1 MLFTDKLLKTVVLS
15 AIVIFLGACGSATP
29 KPVVDEVK
37 MSTYLRDKPSELH
50 KPMRNLFA
58 EPVNDRV
65 LNEMKLALD
74 AYSLGYPKISKK
86 HFDYVLDNL
95 ESYFSDDEAAAK
107 ARSLWYAEDRKDFKG
122 ESYERVMAFYYRGLL
137 YLQDGDLENA
147 RAVFKSAA
155 LQDAFAEEEQNRCD
169 FALVVYLQAFTSR
182 LNNDKSLYEAAMDEL
197 KILRPDFK
205 DSKDA
210 NFLFVVDTGK
220 SPRKIADGV
229 GHSELKYRR
238 GKKFRDI
245 RAELSVDSQPFV
257 PLFAMEDIYW
267 QATSRG
273 GRAFDKILEGK
284 ASFKKN
290 TAKFGSTLSDLSQ
303 VAMVSAPLFVDSS
316 VGNVQGA
323 AALLGVV
330 GAASSIIAINATPH
344 ADVRYWNNLPDTV
357 HVLPMQLQE
366 GEHEVKFQYRDRK
379 GNLLPHLS
387 TTKLVTVNYK
397 SPLYW
402 TRSREQLSY
411 KK

>member
-1 MLFTDKLLKTVVLS
+1 M
-15 AIVIFLGACGSATP
+15 AACGGAAP
-29 KPVVDEVK
+29 KPVVDEVA
-37 MSTYLRDKPSELH
+37 MADYLKGKPAELH
-50 KPMRNLFA
+50 TPMRNLFA
-58 EPVNDRV
+58 EPENDRV
-65 LNEMKLALD
+65 LNEMRLALD
-74 AYSLGYPKISKK
+74 AYSLGYDEIAKK

-95 ESYFSDDEAAAK
+95 ESYFSDDEAARK

-137 YLQDGDLENA
+137 YLQDGDFENA

-155 LQDAFAEEEQNRCD
+155 LQDAFAEEEQHRCD

-182 LNNDKSLYEAAMDEL
+182 LNKDMSLYEAAMDEL
-197 KILRPDFK
+197 KNLRPDFN
-205 DSKDA
+205 DPMDA

-220 SPRKIADGV
+220 SPRKVADGV

-238 GKKFRDI
+238 GKKFKDV
-245 RAELSVDSQPFV
+245 RAEISIDGGPYQPM
-257 PLFAMEDIYW
+257 FAMEDIYW

-273 GRAFDKILEGK
+273 GRAFDKILAGK
-284 ASFKKN
+284 AQFKKG
-290 TAKFGSTLSDLSQ
+290 AAQFGSTLSKASS

-323 AALLGVV
+323 AAILGVV

-357 HVLPMQLQE
+357 HVLPMNLEAGKHQ
-366 GEHEVKFQYRDRK
+366 VKYQYRDRK
-379 GNLLPHLS
+379 GRLLPHLS
-387 TTKLVTVNYK
+387 KDEEITVTA
-397 SPLYW
+397 SSHLHW
-402 TRSREQLSY
+402 TRSREQLSF